1 MIEIT
6 RRSTFSRWLS
16 GLPDSRARARIL
28 VRIDRMAEGHFGDA
42 KSIRAGLNEVR
53 IDYGPGYRLYFM
65 QHGHQWIVL
74 LCAGDKSS
82 QTRDIKQA
90 RLIAKTWKEK
100 DL

>member
-1 MIEIT
+1 MIEII
-6 RRSTFSRWLS
+6 RSSTFSRWLS
-16 GLPDSRARARIL
+16 DVPDRRARARIS
-28 VRIDRMAEGHFGDA
+28 VRIDRMAEGHLGDT
-42 KSIRAGLNEVR
+42 KSIGAGLKEAR

-82 QTRDIKQA
+82 QVRDIKQA
-90 RLIAKTWKEK
+90 RLIAKAYKEN

>member
-1 MIEIT
+1 
-6 RRSTFSRWLS
+6 
-16 GLPDSRARARIL
+16 
-28 VRIDRMAEGHFGDA
+28 MAEGHFGDT

-100 DL
+100 NL